1 MRRCKAVFTIDGAA
15 YPAVHISSLK
25 RSFSVLDSSF
35 ASPEEYD
42 ALYEVISAPVN
53 RHALVFPYGQ
63 SVLRFD
69 AYIAN
74 GEDDLAHIYQD
85 GLQKWDHLS
94 VHFVAMKPQRRPL

>member
-1 MRRCKAVFTIDGAA
+1 M
-15 YPAVHISSLK
+15 
-25 RSFSVLDSSF
+25 LDSSF